1 MSAAPLAAL
10 PAPHS
15 FLTGC
20 GAVASASPTDYHWD
34 QSAAFDPE
42 VEYSVR
48 VQEKRGKHLH
58 LNALHQ
64 KMIQTDVPTIGV
76 RLVRI
81 MEMTGVLEGRTVADK
96 LAGIVLDSRLVDHLI
111 PLEECS
117 ACWAAHQAEVKRHRV
132 TDNDKPLAS
141 YEERM
146 RTSAP
151 MIRHEP
157 GCEKCSVKLFIDVV
171 NKSPVE
177 EGLAGEIYQVTCRD
191 IKRVPFHGST
201 AINLPSAVPLPVPSW
216 ADPIPICKLKR
227 GQGLHAVLYASRRSG
242 NLTQRSRYAPT
253 TALGVTYRCIAEL
266 DIHEA
271 SKLSSAQKT
280 ALAASCPEG
289 VITYDPSATSSF
301 GLRLHNDTNPCSS
314 CKSCSNWAGR
324 EKLPKL
330 VSFSE
335 DRTKST
341 YYMGLTN
348 ARPGPAIMQD
358 MFAKTEQVLAQLDLD
373 IEDAP

>member
-1 MSAAPLAAL
+1 MAL

-15 FLTGC
+15 FLVGC
-20 GAVASASPTDYHWD
+20 EDVASAGTADYHWD
-34 QSAAFDPE
+34 EAAAYDAE
-42 VEYSVR
+42 VEYRVR

-64 KMIQTDVPTIGV
+64 KMIQTDVPTICV
-76 RLVRI
+76 RLVQV
-81 MEMTGVLEGRTVADK
+81 MEMTGVLEARVVVDK
-96 LAGIVLDSRLVDHLI
+96 LTGIVLDSRLVDRLI

-132 TDNDKPLAS
+132 SDNDMPLAS
-141 YEERM
+141 YAERM
-146 RTSAP
+146 RSSAA
-151 MIRHEP
+151 MVTHEP
-157 GCEKCSVKLFIDVV
+157 GCERCSIKLFIDVV
-171 NKSPVE
+171 NSSPADA
-177 EGLAGEIYQVTCRD
+177 GLAGEIYQVTCRD
-191 IKRVPFHGST
+191 IKRVPFHDST
-201 AINLPSAVPLPVPSW
+201 QISLPSAVPLPVPSW
-216 ADPIPICKLKR
+216 AGPIPICKLRR

-242 NLTQRSRYAPT
+242 NLTQRSRCAPT
-253 TALGVTYRCIAEL
+253 TALGVTYRCNAEL

-271 SKLSSAQKT
+271 SKLTDEQKR

-289 VITYDPSATSSF
+289 VISYDPAATSGATF
-301 GLRLHNDTNPCSS
+301 GLGLHNDTNPCSS

-348 ARPGPAIMQD
+348 ARPGPEVMRD
-358 MFAKTEQVLAQLDLD
+358 MFAKTDQLLAQLDLD